1 MPRGSTDKNVG
12 CNHCTD
18 QTIHSAQWSKATR
31 YRLPY
36 RLFAWLVRVG
46 NELPTLPGCARG
58 PKIGRCDGR
67 NPRALCATYTCFNP
81 ITRRNCSLTGARL
94 VRDANH
100 LSGRV
105 EQDRQVCAGASDR
118 RSLYILPLKKL

>member
-18 QTIHSAQWSKATR
+18 QTIHSAQWFKATR

-58 PKIGRCDGR
+58 PKIADAMEGIRVRCAQ
-67 NPRALCATYTCFNP
+67 PTPALIPSPAE
-81 ITRRNCSLTGARL
+81 IA
-94 VRDANH
+94 H
-100 LSGRV
+100 
-105 EQDRQVCAGASDR
+105 
-118 RSLYILPLKKL
+118 